1 MGIESSQITVAIKV
15 KYQYKHSFLS
25 SLLVRLVFGDSKGL
39 SPLRPPRCLGSAP
52 ALCLYGKHGMAYM
65 MEINATSSPSS
76 VSKPRYI
83 SLDRALPVS
92 TACEACRSR
101 HQRCDGTMPICLRC
115 NKGNRS
121 CNYAP
126 SRRGRSIAHLH
137 PRKAQVPKINALAS
151 DSILGLDIHISRQC
165 CSRPRLQDPCAYH
178 Y

>member
-1 MGIESSQITVAIKV
+1 MKN
-15 KYQYKHSFLS
+15 QYEHSFLS
-25 SLLVRLVFGDSKGL
+25 SLLVRLLFGDSKGL
-39 SPLRPPRCLGSAP
+39 SPLRPPRCVGSAP
-52 ALCLYGKHGMAYM
+52 ALCLYGKHEMSYIT
-65 MEINATSSPSS
+65 EIDATSSPSS

-83 SLDRALPVS
+83 SLDRALPIS

-115 NKGNRS
+115 NKGNRL

-137 PRKAQVPKINALAS
+137 PRKVQVPKINTPAS

-165 CSRPRLQDPCAYH
+165 CSQPRPQRLFACH